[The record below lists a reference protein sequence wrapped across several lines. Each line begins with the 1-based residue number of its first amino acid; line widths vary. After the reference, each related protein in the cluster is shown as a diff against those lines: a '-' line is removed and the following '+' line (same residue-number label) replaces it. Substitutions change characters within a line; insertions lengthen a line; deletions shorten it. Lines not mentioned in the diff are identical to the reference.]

1 MLRFLWTHTMALQSL
16 HAIVHGRVQGV
27 NFRAYTAREAGRL
40 RLRGWVRNLP
50 DGTVEVQASGDP
62 ASLDTLERWLGQG
75 PPSARVQRVD
85 ATRETLAAELP
96 PGFHITG

>member
-1 MLRFLWTHTMALQSL
+1 MALQSL

-27 NFRAYTAREAGRL
+27 HFRVYTAREAGRL

-50 DGTVEVQASGDP
+50 DGTVEVKAAGDVE
-62 ASLDTLERWLGQG
+62 SLDALERWLGQG
-75 PPSARVQRVD
+75 PPSARVLRVD
-85 ATRETLAAELP
+85 ATRESLAAEPP